1 MYVHGYTLKTN
12 QRFFF
17 SSLMAIETVQKHLI
31 FELKKLVSFFFGEIW
46 LVKKNAGL
54 MEVVEL

>member
-17 SSLMAIETVQKHLI
+17 FSLMAIETVQKHLI

>member
-1 MYVHGYTLKTN
+1 
-12 QRFFF
+12 
-17 SSLMAIETVQKHLI
+17 MAIETVQKHLI